1 VITVGRVYVNRA
13 DRAHYKLLFDELQHA
28 VEVLTKKPMRFQ
40 RLTRGGTILAMNVD
54 LEAAQVLGAG
64 DSFLKTNELEYS
76 GIETNDL
83 AELVEYFT
91 KACHTHVKRYAV
103 SNTVFRTISN
113 TVSEPSVTSR
123 T

>member
-1 VITVGRVYVNRA
+1 MPHFSHLSPTSVITIGRVYVNRA

-40 RLTRGGTILAMNVD
+40 RLTRGGTLLAMNVD

-64 DSFLKTNELEYS
+64 DSFLKTNEPEYS
-76 GIETNDL
+76 RIETNDP
-83 AELVEYFT
+83 AEMVEYFT

-103 SNTVFRTISN
+103 SN
-113 TVSEPSVTSR
+113 SVKVLEYI
-123 T
+123 

>member
-1 VITVGRVYVNRA
+1 
-13 DRAHYKLLFDELQHA
+13 
-28 VEVLTKKPMRFQ
+28 M
-40 RLTRGGTILAMNVD
+40 AMNVD

-64 DSFLKTNELEYS
+64 DSFLKTNKLEYYS
-76 GIETNDL
+76 GIETDDL

-103 SNTVFRTISN
+103 SNTVFWTISN